1 MTNYKLIKKLVCKRE
16 KELESIIDAKRI
28 DLAEAPE
35 GLLRTAKCR
44 NKIQYFKRDS
54 VDDFN
59 GTYIKKADLGLA
71 IQLAQKEYDLKTIAA
86 AEKEIVILN
95 SLSSVYNSENIEQVA
110 EKMVKEKA
118 ALVNKVCLSDEE
130 YIKQWLSQEY
140 VHNTT
145 YPENLK
151 VENSKG
157 IKMRS
162 KSEVLISNILDEYN
176 IPYLY
181 EKPLRLGNYRTVSPD
196 FTLLDMRDRSEVYL
210 EHLGMID
217 SEEYLAKNLDKIN
230 EYIENGYF
238 LGSKLLISYETSK
251 EPLNIKKVRAML
263 EKYFSTML

>member
-1 MTNYKLIKKLVCKRE
+1 MINYKEIQKQIESRLHDLEEIVEAKKY
-16 KELESIIDAKRI
+16 
-28 DLAEAPE
+28 DLKDCPE
-35 GLLRTAKCR
+35 GLLRAAKHR
-44 NKIQYFKRDS
+44 DKYQYFVRYSKEDKNGIYLKQNDWDIAKR
-54 VDDFN
+54 
-59 GTYIKKADLGLA
+59 
-71 IQLAQKEYDLKTIAA
+71 LAQKEYDENVLSAA
-86 AEKEIVILN
+86 RKEIALLKK
-95 SLSSVYNSENIEQVA
+95 LSDTYNKKVVENVSDVMPES
-110 EKMVKEKA
+110 KM

-217 SEEYLAKNLDKIN
+217 NEEYLAKNLDKIN

-263 EKYFSTML
+263 ENYFSTML